1 MSNVMNKS
9 NPLRENKGSVKGNEL
24 RKEVLKL
31 TRASS
36 SKQQSYTNNLL
47 SKTKKDLVTYRLS
60 NNFCSFPKRGINTG
74 RRIEQSE
81 SYLSQNMG
89 DEVPLI
95 ENYKREYYT
104 KMISTSAQKELD
116 SPVLLRQISVV
127 SKAYRFN
134 FESFR

>member
-1 MSNVMNKS
+1 MADVMSKS
-9 NPLRENKGSVKGNEL
+9 NPLRDNKGRVKDN
-24 RKEVLKL
+24 KIKYDALKL

-36 SKQQSYTNNLL
+36 SKQQSYSNNLL
-47 SKTKKDLVTYRLS
+47 SKAKKDIITHRLS
-60 NNFCSFPKRGINTG
+60 NNFCSVPRRGITTG

-89 DEVPLI
+89 DDVPII
-95 ENYKREYYT
+95 ENYKRDFYT

-116 SPVLLRQISVV
+116 SPVLLRQISSV
-127 SKAYRFN
+127 SKAYKFN